1 MHICLLGG
9 LSGSFPY
16 LKEMS
21 LCSRKVTGLRT
32 GMYIYIFIGTYSVCR
47 GVKAQD
53 VGWSWWILI
62 GHRFWMNNQVSDSRI
77 VKTLF
82 VWWQVFFSKLS
93 LFSLKDT
100 PSCLSFWRLKILS
113 AFLYNLYFAMYVTF
127 KEIILQMYIV
137 FSITTVISH
146 NESKYVSWR
155 EGSSCVCEVLK
166 SLTVKFPLKFDGITS
181 KYKMSIF
188 KAFLVT
194 VFFNIYPLWR

>member
-1 MHICLLGG
+1 MCTSAFWEDCQVLFLTLKRWVYAPGKLLDYVLG
-9 LSGSFPY
+9 
-16 LKEMS
+16 
-21 LCSRKVTGLRT
+21 C
-32 GMYIYIFIGTYSVCR
+32 IYIFIGTYSVCR

-53 VGWSWWILI
+53 VGWSWWILT
-62 GHRFWMNNQVSDSRI
+62 GHRFWMNNQVSDSHI

-82 VWWQVFFSKLS
+82 VWWQFFFSKLS

-137 FSITTVISH
+137 FSITTVICH

-166 SLTVKFPLKFDGITS
+166 SLCLNCEVPS
-181 KYKMSIF
+181 
-188 KAFLVT
+188 
-194 VFFNIYPLWR
+194 